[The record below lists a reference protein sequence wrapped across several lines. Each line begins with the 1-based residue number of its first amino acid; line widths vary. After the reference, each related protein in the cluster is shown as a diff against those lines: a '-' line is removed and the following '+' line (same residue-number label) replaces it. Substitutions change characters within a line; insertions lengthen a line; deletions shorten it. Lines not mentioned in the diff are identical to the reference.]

1 MKSFY
6 TLLIISLIGL
16 TVGIVNIYYN
26 DKPVEVSTNPIQE
39 LQLPFN
45 SFIAGTGIVEA
56 DSKNINIGS
65 LISSLVTK
73 IYIKSGDRV
82 KKGELLFELD
92 NTEIKN
98 QFPSLQAVIKLSK
111 SKLQSALHQLK
122 IIQEFKKVSPQ
133 MVTIKEM
140 TAKEDDVKNAQMALR
155 VAESDL
161 KKITNELAFYK
172 IYSPIDGVVLD
183 SKLNVGT
190 YFETNSQML
199 SIGSDKLNLIV
210 SINEYD
216 AYRFVPNSETIAYL
230 RGHNKLKT
238 EVKYL
243 YTRPFVTPKTHL
255 SGVST
260 ERTDTRALEVVYS
273 IPKDISF
280 PLYVGQQLDVFIKSE
295 VE

>member
-6 TLLIISLIGL
+6 TLLLISFIGL
-16 TVGIVNIYYN
+16 GVGIVNIYYY
-26 DKPVEVSTNPIQE
+26 DKPVEVMTNPIQE

-45 SFIAGTGIVEA
+45 SFIAATGIVEA
-56 DSKNINIGS
+56 ESKNINVGS
-65 LISSLVTK
+65 LISGVVTK
-73 IYIKSGDRV
+73 VYIRSGDRV

-92 NTEIKN
+92 SSEIKN
-98 QFPSLQAVIKLSK
+98 QLPLLQAEIKLAV
-111 SKLQSALHQLK
+111 SKLKSAFHQLK
-122 IIQEFKKVSPQ
+122 IIQGFKKISPQ
-133 MVTIKEM
+133 MVTTEKM
-140 TAKEDDVKNAQMALR
+140 TAKEDDVKNAQMTLK
-155 VAESDL
+155 VVKSNL
-161 KKITNELAFYK
+161 KKITNELVFYRV
-172 IYSPIDGVVLD
+172 YSPINGVVLD

-199 SIGSDKLNLIV
+199 SIGSDRLNLRV

-216 AYRFVPNSETIAYL
+216 AYRFVPNSKTIAYL

-243 YTRPFVTPKTHL
+243 YTRPIVTPKTHL

-260 ERTDTRALEVVYS
+260 ERTDTRVLEVLYT
-273 IPKDISF
+273 IPKELSF